1 METVQEKAKCE
12 ASENKQL
19 KRRLEEH
26 SQEIESL
33 ELYIEKLENSINIS
47 TQVLENIQIQH
58 REAIKN
64 FSLDKTLLQKETTK
78 WQSKFNTISASLNE
92 TTTKLEDAKN
102 KLSKYNI
109 RNVNKKHKRLNEKYV
124 STMNENK
131 VLQEHVKEN
140 EQEIENLNEKVNE
153 KQETYEKI
161 VENLDSS
168 EEKVNVL
175 KLEKHKL
182 QKRLCGL
189 RINSNKRK
197 SFLVE
202 KHEAEIQV
210 LKNEISEHNIR
221 ISELEQLNTLL
232 KVIKLSHL
240 KMESTQMKS
249 ENVLCLL

>member
-1 METVQEKAKCE
+1 M
-12 ASENKQL
+12 
-19 KRRLEEH
+19 
-26 SQEIESL
+26 
-33 ELYIEKLENSINIS
+33 ELYIEKLENCINIS

-58 REAIKN
+58 REAINIWK
-64 FSLDKTLLQKETTK
+64 
-78 WQSKFNTISASLNE
+78 SKFNTISASLNE

-189 RINSNKRK
+189 RINSNKRT

-202 KHEAEIQV
+202 KHEAE
-210 LKNEISEHNIR
+210 K
-221 ISELEQLNTLL
+221 
-232 KVIKLSHL
+232 
-240 KMESTQMKS
+240 
-249 ENVLCLL
+249 